1 MFSLQE
7 LARMED
13 ERVRSQAEAA
23 RLEKDALEF
32 ARQEVEARVREDAET
47 QAREESEKRQEA
59 ERKEREE
66 VARVEAIH
74 RGALEAARLEVDA
87 RARAEERERDRRH
100 ELQKLEMARHSAN
113 GERLGV
119 RRMVSAGLMG
129 ALAAGVVAA
138 GLHLGIVQPGERA
151 RATLASSEL
160 AARDAVIAEAHGAAS
175 KARGQLQSL
184 TDDLAAAK
192 ADVARLQKQIDEAPR
207 TTTRPRA
214 SAPTVTRTVPSDTQV
229 GLSRCPP
236 GSLDPVCVHL

>member
-23 RLEKDALEF
+23 RLERDALEF
-32 ARQEVEARVREDAET
+32 ARREAEARVREEAET
-47 QAREESEKRQEA
+47 FAREESEKRQEA
-59 ERKEREE
+59 DRKEREE

-100 ELQKLEMARHSAN
+100 ELQKLEMARLSAD
-113 GERLGV
+113 GERLGI
-119 RRMVSAGLMG
+119 RRMVSG
-129 ALAAGVVAA
+129 ALIGALVAGVVAA
-138 GLHLGIVQPGERA
+138 GLYLGIVQPAERA

-160 AARDAVIAEAHGAAS
+160 AARDATIADAHGAAS
-175 KARGQLQSL
+175 KAQVQLQSL
-184 TDDLAAAK
+184 TDDLAKAK
-192 ADVARLQKQIDEAPR
+192 ADVARLLKPIDEAPR
-207 TTTRPRA
+207 ATIRPRA
-214 SAPTVTRTVPSDTQV
+214 SVPTVTRTVPSDTQV